1 MPAAAYVDAAAT
13 EPPEPESLRYIDWP
27 NAVQNHGG
35 ADNLRAFLV
44 KYPDDLRRYAETTQK
59 VLSGAAAGDTEV
71 RSEELRDA
79 AQQVMGS
86 SHYVAAMQLNE
97 RAVELVDAI
106 DSDDAWEKIVE
117 LATRTVSEAEELEK
131 EIRSLRLGPEA
142 EPTTNSAKAV
152 GLANQS
158 GKEDNQMCKGCCVLM

>member
-1 MPAAAYVDAAAT
+1 MPAAAYVDTATT
-13 EPPEPESLRYIDWP
+13 EPPEPESLRYIDWKS
-27 NAVQNHGG
+27 AVQNHGG
-35 ADNLRAFLV
+35 SDKLRAFLA

-59 VLSGAAAGDTEV
+59 VLSGAADGETEV

-86 SHYVAAMQLNE
+86 SHYVAAMQLNA
-97 RAVELVDAI
+97 RAVELVEAI
-106 DSDDAWEKIVE
+106 DSDDAWEQIVG

-142 EPTTNSAKAV
+142 EPTTTPAKAR
-152 GLANQS
+152 GLPNQS
-158 GKEDNQMCKGCCVLM
+158 GKEGCQGCCVVM